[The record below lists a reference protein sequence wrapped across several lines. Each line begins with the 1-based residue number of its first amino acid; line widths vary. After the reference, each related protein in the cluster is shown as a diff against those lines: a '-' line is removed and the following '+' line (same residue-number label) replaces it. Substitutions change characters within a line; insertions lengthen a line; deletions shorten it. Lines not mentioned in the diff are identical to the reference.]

1 MDRDPISLAA
11 RVAALTC
18 VLACAWLPG
27 AARAYVVTYDFAG
40 TGQVCDYVD
49 GGAGTRCADGTA
61 FIGAIT
67 LDVDE
72 RGPLGADASVRG
84 TREASDPLGWV
95 TPTFAIEWAG
105 RSFEPLRLPGE
116 TGFDTYSVVAND
128 YYVEIPYD
136 TNVDEL
142 YTRFAS
148 ARFDAGVN
156 AVNSVI
162 FRRATTDLTWL
173 DGLDFADA
181 LLAPGAGAYNVLEFV
196 ATRELDAANAGG
208 RDGFYGA
215 VTLTALTRRVAAIP
229 EPSTLL
235 LGCIAVLVVLLARAP
250 AAPRPRRAA

>member
-84 TREASDPLGWV
+84 TFQSRRMSPRSSRS
-95 TPTFAIEWAG
+95 TTF
-105 RSFEPLRLPGE
+105 
-116 TGFDTYSVVAND
+116 
-128 YYVEIPYD
+128 
-136 TNVDEL
+136 
-142 YTRFAS
+142 
-148 ARFDAGVN
+148 
-156 AVNSVI
+156 
-162 FRRATTDLTWL
+162 
-173 DGLDFADA
+173 
-181 LLAPGAGAYNVLEFV
+181 
-196 ATRELDAANAGG
+196 
-208 RDGFYGA
+208 
-215 VTLTALTRRVAAIP
+215 TLKP
-229 EPSTLL
+229 
-235 LGCIAVLVVLLARAP
+235 LARRCSTHLP
-250 AAPRPRRAA
+250 QQPQVGVL